1 VRISATCVGIVGS
14 VAIAFSASGDVE
26 ILSPIERS
34 ISATACVFAPPTYP
48 NWCES
53 DSKSSTSIAPWTNSI
68 SYGNSAAGGIGYGA
82 SIAQAFQQ
90 SSASSSSIQVAIQSE
105 SNVSSEG
112 ECSASAN
119 AASSFLVKFYAITL
133 TRAVLSG
140 QATQALNVQPQITLS
155 KADGTVLYTYAGEFE
170 ATFDLE
176 PGVYVYSAKAETSA
190 ACSGA
195 ASQIQATNWVSQVNL
210 QPLTCPSDF
219 NGDSL
224 VDDADFVAFVS
235 AYNDLLCP
243 EAPAECPADLNH
255 DGLVEDS
262 DFIFFAAAY
271 NELLCP

>member
-1 VRISATCVGIVGS
+1 VKASQICVGVAGS
-14 VAIAFSASGDVE
+14 VAVALAARGDVA

-53 DSKSSTSIAPWTNSI
+53 DSKSSTSIAPWSNSI
-68 SYGNSAAGGIGYGA
+68 SYGNSAAGGVGYGA
-82 SIAQAFQQ
+82 SIAQTSQQ
-90 SSASSSSIQVAIQSE
+90 SSASSTSIQVAIQSE
-105 SNVSSEG
+105 SNVSSDG

-119 AASSFLVKFYAITL
+119 AASSFQVKFYVITP
-133 TRAVLSG
+133 TRAILSG
-140 QATQALNVQPQITLS
+140 QVTQAVNVQPQITLS
-155 KADGTVLYTYAGEFE
+155 KDDGTVIYTYAGEID

-176 PGVYVYSAKAETSA
+176 PGVYLYSAKADTSA

-195 ASQIQATNWVSQVNL
+195 ASQIRATNWASQVNL

-219 NGDSL
+219 NGDNQ
-224 VDDADFVAFVS
+224 VDDADFVVFVS

-243 EAPAECPADLNH
+243 EAPAECPADLNR

-262 DFIFFAAAY
+262 DFIFFATAY